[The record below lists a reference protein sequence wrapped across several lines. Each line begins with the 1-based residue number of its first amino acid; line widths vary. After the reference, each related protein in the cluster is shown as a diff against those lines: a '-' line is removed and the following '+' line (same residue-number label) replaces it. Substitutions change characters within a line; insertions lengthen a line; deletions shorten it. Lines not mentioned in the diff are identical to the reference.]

1 MNVPKLR
8 FKEFTDEWKKVEL
21 DKLYEFK
28 NGLNGDRSLY
38 GKGVELINVSDI
50 LNNTYITSKVING
63 KININENTLRKNSV
77 EYGDILFQRSSET
90 FLEIGTSNVYLDNK
104 LVTFSGFVIRGKRK
118 KDNINNPLFIN
129 YVLKSP
135 TLRKKIIICGSGAQH
150 YNIGQED
157 LKRITIF
164 LPSIKEQKKI
174 ADMLELLDKKIELQT
189 KKIEALKLF
198 KKGLFDIQLKINGKE
213 SIMFDD
219 FLDEVTEKSSIQNQY
234 PVLSSTSKGLFLQ
247 SDYFNKQ
254 ASSENNV
261 GYKILKRNQLV
272 LSPQNLW
279 MGNININ
286 NIFDI
291 GIVSPSYRIYNI
303 DIKKMDLNYFNYW
316 IKTPKALYS
325 YLISSEQGASIVRR
339 NLNIE
344 MFNQI
349 SLKVPKLEKQHI
361 IGNKIYQFNLKIN
374 FEEEKLKQLHK
385 LKKALLQ
392 NMFV

>member
-28 NGLNGDRSLY
+28 NGLNGDKKLY
-38 GKGVELINVSDI
+38 GKGIELINVSDI
-50 LNNTYITSKVING
+50 LNNTYITSKVIKG
-63 KININENTLRKNSV
+63 KININEDTLRKNSV

-90 FLEIGTSNVYLDNK
+90 FLEVGTSSVYLDNK
-104 LVTFSGFVIRGKRK
+104 LVTFSGFVIRGKKK

-129 YVLKSP
+129 YELKSP
-135 TLRKKIIICGSGAQH
+135 TLRKKIIICGAGAQH
-150 YNIGQED
+150 FNIGQDD

-164 LPSIKEQKKI
+164 LPPIKEQNKI
-174 ADMLELLDKKIELQT
+174 SDMLELLDKRIELQS
-189 KKIEALKLF
+189 KKVETLKLL
-198 KKGLFDIQLKINGKE
+198 KKGLFNDQIEKNVKMK
-213 SIMFDD
+213 IMFQD
-219 FLDEVTEKSSIQNQY
+219 FLEEVTEKSTVQNQY
-234 PVLSSTSKGLFLQ
+234 PILSSTSKGLFLQ
-247 SDYFNKQ
+247 ADYVNKKT
-254 ASSENNV
+254 SSENNV

-286 NIFDI
+286 NRFNI
-291 GIVSPSYRIYNI
+291 GIVSPSYKVYNI
-303 DIKKMDLNYFNYW
+303 DIKRIDLNYLNYW

-349 SLKVPKLEKQHI
+349 SLKVPNLEKQHI
-361 IGNKIYQFNLKIN
+361 IGKKIYQFNLKIN
-374 FEEEKLKQLHK
+374 LEEKKLERLHK
-385 LKKALLQ
+385 LKKGLLQ
-392 NMFV
+392 NMFI